1 MSWTSG
7 GASIVGSSHRKTDTP
22 CQDAHLI
29 VTANGSLIVAVS
41 DGLGSAALS
50 HIGAKHVCTSVI
62 HSIERTFDMQRTRK
76 LSLGGVREL
85 IWRFTRAPKNPE
97 QMLKEA
103 FTEAHQR
110 LAKLAAAEGNL
121 LSAYACTLVVVVVM
135 ADSWHTLHIG
145 DGAVV
150 GVDEDGSVR
159 TLSAPERGEF
169 VNSVTPLTSTRYQRA
184 YRYAEGHERLFGVAV
199 FSDGIQNLCINYKTG
214 AAFDGFFQPILSWFR
229 GLPRDYDRTTAIAK
243 LLDSAQIRQKSD
255 DDLTL
260 AIALRS

>member
-7 GASIVGSSHRKTDTP
+7 GASIVGSSHLKTDTP
-22 CQDAHLI
+22 CQDAHMIML
-29 VTANGSLIVAVS
+29 ANGTLIIAVS
-41 DGLGSAALS
+41 DGLGSAAMA
-50 HIGAKHVCTSVI
+50 HIGARHACKSAVA
-62 HSIERTFDMQRTRK
+62 SIERTFDLQRTRK

-103 FTEAHQR
+103 FSEVRAS
-110 LAKLAAAEGNL
+110 LVKLAAAEGNS
-121 LSAYACTLVVVVVM
+121 LSAYACTLMVAVVM
-135 ADSWHTLHIG
+135 ADSWHALHIG
-145 DGAVV
+145 DGAIV
-150 GVDEDGSVR
+150 GVLADGSVS

-169 VNSVTPLTSTRYQRA
+169 VNSVTPITSTRYQRA
-184 YRYAEGHERLFGVAV
+184 QRYGEGHERLEGIAV

-229 GLPRDYDRTTAIAK
+229 GLPRDFDRTTALAK

-260 AIALRS
+260 VLALRS